1 MKKLIRNPKTPSP
14 DKSGILFSRFLAR
27 KKIERRAGNSFKKN
41 MQHITIL
48 IHCADQKGIIAA
60 VTNFILNVEGN
71 IVYIDQHVDREQNV
85 FFMRLEC
92 ELTNK
97 NSNVTT
103 IKNVFEQSIATDF
116 GMEWEIYTM
125 EQKPKMAL
133 FVSKYDHCLFD
144 ILGRFSAGELNVEIP
159 LIISNHEDL
168 KPIAE
173 RFKIPFFYIPF
184 TKENKEE
191 GEKQQIEILQKHEID
206 FVVLARY
213 MQIITPNL
221 ISLYENKIINI
232 HHSFLPAFPGAK
244 PYHSAFKRG
253 VKIIG
258 ATSHYV
264 TAALDEGPIIEQ
276 DIARV
281 SHINSVE
288 DFIMKGRDLERIVL
302 ARAIK
307 LHAERKTMVYG
318 NKTVVFY

>member
-1 MKKLIRNPKTPSP
+1 MQ
-14 DKSGILFSRFLAR
+14 
-27 KKIERRAGNSFKKN
+27 KI
-41 MQHITIL
+41 IIL
-48 IHCADQKGIIAA
+48 IHCEDQKGIIAA
-60 VTNFILNVEGN
+60 VTDFILKVEGN
-71 IVYIDQHVDREQNV
+71 IIYIDQHVDVEQGV

-97 NSNVTT
+97 NSNLTA
-103 IKNVFEQSIATDF
+103 IKNVFEISIAKDF
-116 GMEWEIYTM
+116 KMSWEIHPK

-144 ILGRFSAGELNVEIP
+144 ILGRYSAGELNVEIP
-159 LIISNHEDL
+159 MIVSNHKDL
-168 KPIAE
+168 KSIAE
-173 RFKIPFFYIPF
+173 RFDIPFYYIPF

-191 GEKQQIEILQKHEID
+191 GERQQIELLQKHAID

-213 MQIITPNL
+213 MQIISPAL
-221 ISLYENKIINI
+221 IDLYENKIINI

-264 TAALDEGPIIEQ
+264 TQHLDEGPIIEQ
-276 DIARV
+276 DITRV
-281 SHINSVE
+281 SHINSIE

-307 LHAERKTMVYG
+307 LHSERKTMVYD

>member
-1 MKKLIRNPKTPSP
+1 
-14 DKSGILFSRFLAR
+14 
-27 KKIERRAGNSFKKN
+27 
-41 MQHITIL
+41 MQQIIIL
-48 IHCADQKGIIAA
+48 IHCKDQKGIIAA
-60 VTNFILNVEGN
+60 VTNFILKIEGN
-71 IVYIDQHVDREQNV
+71 IIYIDQHVDVEQDV

-97 NSNVTT
+97 TVSLAAV
-103 IKNVFEQSIATDF
+103 KNDFQQTIATDF
-116 GMEWEIYTM
+116 KMSWELYLK
-125 EQKPKMAL
+125 EQKPRMAL

-144 ILGRFSAGELNVEIP
+144 ILGRFSAGELNIEIP

-168 KPIAE
+168 KPVAA

-184 TKENKEE
+184 TKENKED
-191 GEKQQIEILQKHEID
+191 GEKQQIELLQKHTID

-213 MQIITPNL
+213 MQIITPKM
-221 ISLYENKIINI
+221 IGLYENKIINI

-264 TAALDEGPIIEQ
+264 TQELDEGPIIEQ
-276 DIARV
+276 DITRV
-281 SHINSVE
+281 SHVNSIE

-307 LHAERKTMVYG
+307 LHAERKTMVYS
-318 NKTVVFY
+318 NKTVVFS

>member
-1 MKKLIRNPKTPSP
+1 MQ
-14 DKSGILFSRFLAR
+14 
-27 KKIERRAGNSFKKN
+27 KI
-41 MQHITIL
+41 IIL
-48 IHCADQKGIIAA
+48 IHCEDQKGIIAA
-60 VTNFILNVEGN
+60 VTDFILRVEGN
-71 IVYIDQHVDREQNV
+71 IVYIDQHVDVEQGV

-97 NSNVTT
+97 NSNLEM
-103 IKNVFEQSIATDF
+103 IKNVFQQTIATDF
-116 GMEWEIYTM
+116 NMSWEFHLK

-144 ILGRFSAGELNVEIP
+144 ILGRYSAGELNVEIP
-159 LIISNHEDL
+159 LIVSNHEDL
-168 KPIAE
+168 KSIAE
-173 RFKIPFFYIPF
+173 RFDIPFYCIPF

-191 GEKQQIEILQKHEID
+191 GEKQQIELLQKHEID

-213 MQIITPNL
+213 MQIVTPTL
-221 ISLYENKIINI
+221 IDLYENKIINI

-264 TAALDEGPIIEQ
+264 TQHLDEGPIIEQ
-276 DIARV
+276 DITRV
-281 SHINSVE
+281 SHINSIE

-307 LHAERKTMVYG
+307 LHSERKTMVYD

>member
-1 MKKLIRNPKTPSP
+1 
-14 DKSGILFSRFLAR
+14 
-27 KKIERRAGNSFKKN
+27 
-41 MQHITIL
+41 MQQITIL
-48 IHCADQKGIIAA
+48 IHCEDQKGIIAA
-60 VTNFILNVEGN
+60 VTNFILKVEGN
-71 IVYIDQHVDREQNV
+71 IIYIDQHVDVEQNV

-97 NSNVTT
+97 TISLES
-103 IKNVFEQSIATDF
+103 IKNDF
-116 GMEWEIYTM
+116 QQTIGNDFRMSWELYTK

-144 ILGRFSAGELNVEIP
+144 ILGRYSAGELNLEIP
-159 LIISNHEDL
+159 LIVSNHEDL

-173 RFKIPFFYIPF
+173 RFDIPFYCIPF

-191 GEKQQIEILQKHEID
+191 SEKKQIELLQKHEID

-213 MQIITPNL
+213 MQIISPNL
-221 ISLYENKIINI
+221 IALYENKIINI

-264 TAALDEGPIIEQ
+264 TQALDEGPIIEQ
-276 DIARV
+276 DTTRV

-307 LHAERKTMVYG
+307 LHSERKTMVYS
-318 NKTVVFY
+318 NKTVVFS